1 MAESSLFL
9 AGKLLKPENTKTSS
23 DSSSIP
29 EIKTKKAE
37 PEPEKPWVGTAA
49 LRSLGKRNEERN
61 KAAQAKAEG
70 AEVGEVPKV
79 PIAQAVPKVPTVPTA
94 VENISIAPN

>member
-23 DSSSIP
+23 ESSSIP

-37 PEPEKPWVGTAA
+37 SEPEKPWVGTAA

-61 KAAQAKAEG
+61 KASQAKTEG
-70 AEVGEVPKV
+70 SKVNEVPMVQEVLSV
-79 PIAQAVPKVPTVPTA
+79 PRYL
-94 VENISIAPN
+94 